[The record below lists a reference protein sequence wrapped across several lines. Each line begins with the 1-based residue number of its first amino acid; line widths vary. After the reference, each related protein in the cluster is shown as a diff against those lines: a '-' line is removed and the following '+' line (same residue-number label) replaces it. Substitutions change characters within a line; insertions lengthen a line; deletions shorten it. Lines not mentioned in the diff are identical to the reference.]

1 MDIWSTSLNKQ
12 SLITLTTD
20 DGSARR
26 SAVLHVQRIK
36 GSHSGAAICQM
47 IEAMGNGYIENI

>member
-20 DGSARR
+20 DDSARR

-47 IEAMGNGYIENI
+47 IETMGDG